1 MEPGIRG
8 ELVVVG
14 PQGHGLRHELEPAL
28 EEALSEGGHETARRK
43 WQGAVLGGRVWPVAG
58 CVEG

>member
-14 PQGHGLRHELEPAL
+14 PQEHGLRHELEPAL
-28 EEALSEGGHETARRK
+28 EEAPSEGGHETARRK
-43 WQGAVLGGRVWPVAG
+43 
-58 CVEG
+58 

>member
-1 MEPGIRG
+1 MAVEPGIRG

-14 PQGHGLRHELEPAL
+14 PQEHGLRHELEPAL

-43 WQGAVLGGRVWPVAG
+43 
-58 CVEG
+58 